1 MGWFIAMHKR
11 RAQQRWAPSHP
22 HVEMGGL
29 LTINF
34 LGWCKWHS
42 FTHIISYWRF
52 KPPWPHW
59 LFLEI
64 FLCYICSKMR
74 LPIVLPCSSACKC
87 GKKLPPC
94 FTEKTTSQFSD
105 SRPLYSRS
113 LFFASPNTQ
122 HSTGTH
128 SLLWNQEVQKTLFG
142 GPLGILLRKLAQFCR
157 VAPTFGK
164 QIWWLSTFQR
174 SKEDKSPVVGN
185 LLVAPTGYPWLR
197 IDVRSLHLKKVVQI
211 LQNMVLSEK

>member
-1 MGWFIAMHKR
+1 MGPKSSPCRNGANDI
-11 RAQQRWAPSHP
+11 
-22 HVEMGGL
+22 L
-29 LTINF
+29 

-52 KPPWPHW
+52 KPPWPYW
-59 LFLEI
+59 SIFLEI

-87 GKKLPPC
+87 GKKNCLPASLI
-94 FTEKTTSQFSD
+94 TTSQFSD
-105 SRPLYSRS
+105 SRPLSS
-113 LFFASPNTQ
+113 KVEIASAPNTQ

-128 SLLWNQEVQKTLFG
+128 SLLWIQEVQKTLFG

-157 VAPTFGK
+157 VAPTFSK

-174 SKEDKSPVVGN
+174 SKEDKSHVVGN
-185 LLVAPTGYPWLR
+185 LLGAPTGYPWLR
-197 IDVRSLHLKKVVQI
+197 IDVRSLHLKKVFQI
-211 LQNMVLSEK
+211 LQNMVSSEK